1 MNRLITKPSS
11 PSAHVDAAEPVGGAL
26 QGEATLKRVLTA
38 RHLVLLGI
46 GAATRDAT
54 IRPGPAL
61 RPVRDYSELY
71 N

>member
-1 MNRLITKPSS
+1 
-11 PSAHVDAAEPVGGAL
+11 VGGAL

-46 GAATRDAT
+46 GAATRDETFGPA
-54 IRPGPAL
+54 RPGPGL